1 MKRKDKV
8 VGIVKGLSFPIG
20 YTVYM
25 TAFQSAATF
34 LIMGLCFVRALL
46 ALAAVPDMG
55 VDAYFNHFMQ
65 DYSGLA
71 MRSLWFLSALTTV
84 SALLILWFVF
94 NRKNTSFTEYFRFK
108 KAPVKAI
115 VATALLGLS
124 LFFLVNVTMTAIDS
138 LLNALREA
146 LFQMLETLDPAIA
159 DYARNY
165 FETYMELMN
174 GASDD
179 VGMFTVAAIF
189 GAPLI
194 EEIVFRAGPLTKFKG
209 KMPTLAAVLLTS
221 ALFALAHGNPLQMVY
236 TFLLGIVCAY
246 LLIKSDSIYP
256 SIICH
261 FAFNGANLIA
271 MTMQALF
278 RTDFWADTPYYDQ
291 LCAKFEAW
299 SNATFLIYL
308 IGSALIAIPM
318 LIAGIILL
326 ITLRRPVPAENV
338 LLADDLQ
345 LMRCDDAC
353 VISAEEEP
361 QEPQEPQEQQA
372 PQEPAKSEEEI

>member
-20 YTVYM
+20 YTVHM

-34 LIMGLCFVRALL
+34 LIMGLCFVRAVL

-55 VDAYFNHFMQ
+55 VDAYLYHFMQ
-65 DYSGLA
+65 DYSGLI
-71 MRSLWFLSALTTV
+71 MHSMWFLSALTTV
-84 SALLILWFVF
+84 SALLVLWFVF

-115 VATALLGLS
+115 VAAALLGLS

-165 FETYMELMN
+165 FETYTQLMN
-174 GASDD
+174 GAGDD

-194 EEIVFRAGPLTKFKG
+194 EEMVFRAGPLTKFKG

-291 LCAKFEAW
+291 LCAKFEVW

-318 LIAGIILL
+318 LIVGIILL
-326 ITLRRPVPAENV
+326 IKLRRPVPAENI

-345 LMRCDDAC
+345 LMHCDDAC
-353 VISAEEEP
+353 VISAEDEPQAP
-361 QEPQEPQEQQA
+361 QEPQEPAE
-372 PQEPAKSEEEI
+372 SEADA

>member
-1 MKRKDKV
+1 M
-8 VGIVKGLSFPIG
+8 
-20 YTVYM
+20 
-25 TAFQSAATF
+25 
-34 LIMGLCFVRALL
+34 
-46 ALAAVPDMG
+46 
-55 VDAYFNHFMQ
+55 
-65 DYSGLA
+65 
-71 MRSLWFLSALTTV
+71 WFLSALTTV

-115 VATALLGLS
+115 VAAALLGLS

-165 FETYMELMN
+165 YETYMELMN
-174 GASDD
+174 GAGDD

-194 EEIVFRAGPLTKFKG
+194 EEMVFRAGPLTKFKG

-291 LCAKFEAW
+291 LCAKFEVW

-326 ITLRRPVPAENV
+326 ISLRRPVPAPDV

-345 LMRCDDAC
+345 LMHCDDAC
-353 VISAEEEP
+353 VISAEE
-361 QEPQEPQEQQA
+361 EPQEPQEQQA

>member
-34 LIMGLCFVRALL
+34 LIMGLCLVRAVL

-115 VATALLGLS
+115 VAAALLGLS
-124 LFFLVNVTMTAIDS
+124 LFFLVNVAMTAIDS

-165 FETYMELMN
+165 FETYTQLMN

-194 EEIVFRAGPLTKFKG
+194 EEMVFRAGPLTKLKG

-246 LLIKSDSIYP
+246 LFIKSDSIYP

-278 RTDFWADTPYYDQ
+278 RTDFWANTPYYDQ

-326 ITLRRPVPAENV
+326 ITLRRPVPAENM

-345 LMRCDDAC
+345 LMHCDDAC
-353 VISAEEEP
+353 VISAEE
-361 QEPQEPQEQQA
+361 EPQEPQEQQA

>member
-55 VDAYFNHFMQ
+55 VDVYLNHFMQ
-65 DYSGLA
+65 DYSELA

-115 VATALLGLS
+115 VAAALLGLS

-165 FETYMELMN
+165 YETYMELMN
-174 GASDD
+174 GAGDD

-194 EEIVFRAGPLTKFKG
+194 EEMVFRAGPLTKFKG

-246 LLIKSDSIYP
+246 LLVKSDSIYP

-271 MTMQALF
+271 MAMQALL

-291 LCAKFEAW
+291 LCAKFEVW

-326 ITLRRPVPAENV
+326 ITLRRPVPAENM

-361 QEPQEPQEQQA
+361 QEPQEQQA

>member
-34 LIMGLCFVRALL
+34 LIMGLCLVRAVL

-55 VDAYFNHFMQ
+55 VDVYFNHFMQ
-65 DYSGLA
+65 DYSELA
-71 MRSLWFLSALTTV
+71 MRSMWFLSALTTV

-115 VATALLGLS
+115 VAAALLGLS
-124 LFFLVNVTMTAIDS
+124 LFFLVNVAMTAIDS

-174 GASDD
+174 GAGDD

-326 ITLRRPVPAENV
+326 VKLRRPVPAENM

-361 QEPQEPQEQQA
+361 QEPQEQQA

>member
-1 MKRKDKV
+1 MKRKEKV

-34 LIMGLCFVRALL
+34 LIMGLCLVRAVL

-55 VDAYFNHFMQ
+55 VDAYLNHFMQ
-65 DYSGLA
+65 DYSGLT

-115 VATALLGLS
+115 VAAALLGLS
-124 LFFLVNVTMTAIDS
+124 LFFLVNVAMTAIDS

-165 FETYMELMN
+165 FETYTQLMS
-174 GASDD
+174 GAGDD

-194 EEIVFRAGPLTKFKG
+194 EEMVFRAGPLTKFKG

-291 LCAKFEAW
+291 LCAKFEVW

-326 ITLRRPVPAENV
+326 ISLRRPVPAENM

-353 VISAEEEP
+353 VISAEEGP
-361 QEPQEPQEQQA
+361 QEPQEPQEQQT

>member
-8 VGIVKGLSFPIG
+8 VGIVKGLAFPIG
-20 YTVYM
+20 YTTYM

-34 LIMGLCFVRALL
+34 LIMGLCLVRAVL
-46 ALAAVPDMG
+46 ALAAAPDMG
-55 VDAYFNHFMQ
+55 IDVYLNRFML
-65 DYSGLA
+65 DYSELT

-115 VATALLGLS
+115 VAAALLGLS

-174 GASDD
+174 GAGDD

-194 EEIVFRAGPLTKFKG
+194 EEMVFRAGPLTKFKG

-291 LCAKFEAW
+291 LCAKFEVW

-326 ITLRRPVPAENV
+326 VTLRRPVPAENM

-345 LMRCDDAC
+345 PMRCDDAC
-353 VISAEEEP
+353 VISAEE
-361 QEPQEPQEQQA
+361 EPQEPQEQQA

>member
-1 MKRKDKV
+1 MKRKEKV
-8 VGIVKGLSFPIG
+8 VGIVKGLAFPVG

-34 LIMGLCFVRALL
+34 LIMGLCLVRAVL

-55 VDAYFNHFMQ
+55 VDVYLNHFMQ
-65 DYSGLA
+65 DYSGLI
-71 MRSLWFLSALTTV
+71 MHSMWFLSALTTV

-115 VATALLGLS
+115 VAAALLGLS
-124 LFFLVNVTMTAIDS
+124 LFFLVNAAMTAIDS

-165 FETYMELMN
+165 FETYTQLMN
-174 GASDD
+174 GAGDD

-194 EEIVFRAGPLTKFKG
+194 EEMVFRAGPLTKFKG

-291 LCAKFEAW
+291 LCAKFEVW

-318 LIAGIILL
+318 LIVGMILL
-326 ITLRRPVPAENV
+326 VKLRSPDKAAAAESQPDDPV
-338 LLADDLQ
+338 LADGI
-345 LMRCDDAC
+345 C
-353 VISAEEEP
+353 VIEAEENAHVE
-361 QEPQEPQEQQA
+361 QEEEQAEQA
-372 PQEPAKSEEEI
+372 PTDCEAEA

>member
-34 LIMGLCFVRALL
+34 LIMGLCLVRAVL

-65 DYSGLA
+65 DYSGLT

-115 VATALLGLS
+115 VAAALLGLS
-124 LFFLVNVTMTAIDS
+124 LFFLVNVAMTAIDS

-165 FETYMELMN
+165 FETYTELMN

-194 EEIVFRAGPLTKFKG
+194 EEIVFRAGPLTKLKG

-246 LLIKSDSIYP
+246 LFIKSDSIYP

-326 ITLRRPVPAENV
+326 ITLRRPVPAENM

-361 QEPQEPQEQQA
+361 QEPQEQQA

>member
-34 LIMGLCFVRALL
+34 LIMGLCLVRAVL

-55 VDAYFNHFMQ
+55 VDAYFYHFMQ

-115 VATALLGLS
+115 VAAALLGLS
-124 LFFLVNVTMTAIDS
+124 LFFLVNVAMTAIDS

-165 FETYMELMN
+165 FETYTELMN

-194 EEIVFRAGPLTKFKG
+194 EEMVFRAGPLTKLKG
-209 KMPTLAAVLLTS
+209 KMTTLAAVLLTS

-246 LLIKSDSIYP
+246 LFIKSDSIYP

-361 QEPQEPQEQQA
+361 QEPQEQQA

>member
-34 LIMGLCFVRALL
+34 LIMGLCLVRAVL

-55 VDAYFNHFMQ
+55 VDVYLNHFMQ

-115 VATALLGLS
+115 VAAALLGLS
-124 LFFLVNVTMTAIDS
+124 LFFLVNVTMTAIDP

-165 FETYMELMN
+165 FETYTELMN

-194 EEIVFRAGPLTKFKG
+194 EEMVFRAGPLTKFKG

-246 LLIKSDSIYP
+246 LFIKSDSIYP

-278 RTDFWADTPYYDQ
+278 RTDFWANTPYYDQ
-291 LCAKFEAW
+291 LCAKFEVW

-361 QEPQEPQEQQA
+361 QEPQEQQA

>member
-34 LIMGLCFVRALL
+34 LIMGLCLVRAVL

-55 VDAYFNHFMQ
+55 VDAYLNHFMQ
-65 DYSGLA
+65 DYSGLI
-71 MRSLWFLSALTTV
+71 MHSMWFLSALTTV

-115 VATALLGLS
+115 VAAALLGLS

-165 FETYMELMN
+165 FETYVELMN

-246 LLIKSDSIYP
+246 LFIKSDSIYP

-308 IGSALIAIPM
+308 IGSVLIAIPM

-326 ITLRRPVPAENV
+326 ITLRRPVPAENM

-345 LMRCDDAC
+345 LMHCDDAC
-353 VISAEEEP
+353 VISAEE
-361 QEPQEPQEQQA
+361 EPQEPQEQQA

>member
-34 LIMGLCFVRALL
+34 LIMGLCLVRAVL
-46 ALAAVPDMG
+46 ALAAVSDMG
-55 VDAYFNHFMQ
+55 VDVYNHFMQ

-115 VATALLGLS
+115 VAAALLGLS

-165 FETYMELMN
+165 FETYVELMN

-194 EEIVFRAGPLTKFKG
+194 EEIVFRAGPLTKLKG

-246 LLIKSDSIYP
+246 LFIKSDSIYP

-326 ITLRRPVPAENV
+326 ITLRRPVPAENM

-345 LMRCDDAC
+345 LMRGDDAC
-353 VISAEEEP
+353 VISAEE
-361 QEPQEPQEQQA
+361 EPQEPQEQQA

>member
-34 LIMGLCFVRALL
+34 LIMGLCLVRAVL

-115 VATALLGLS
+115 VAAALLGLS

-194 EEIVFRAGPLTKFKG
+194 EEMVFRAGPLTKLKG

-246 LLIKSDSIYP
+246 LFIKSDSIYP

-326 ITLRRPVPAENV
+326 ITLRRPVPAENM

-345 LMRCDDAC
+345 LMHCDDAC
-353 VISAEEEP
+353 VISAEEEF
-361 QEPQEPQEQQA
+361 QEPQEQQA

>member
-8 VGIVKGLSFPIG
+8 VGIVKGLAFPIG
-20 YTVYM
+20 YTTYM

-34 LIMGLCFVRALL
+34 LIMGLCLVRAVL
-46 ALAAVPDMG
+46 ALAAAPDMG
-55 VDAYFNHFMQ
+55 IDAYLNRFML
-65 DYSGLA
+65 DYSELT

-115 VATALLGLS
+115 VAAALLGLS

-159 DYARNY
+159 EYARNY
-165 FETYMELMN
+165 YETYTELMN
-174 GASDD
+174 GAGDD
-179 VGMFTVAAIF
+179 VGMFTIAAIF

-194 EEIVFRAGPLTKFKG
+194 EEMVFRAGPLTKFKG
-209 KMPTLAAVLLTS
+209 KMPTLAAILLTS

-246 LLIKSDSIYP
+246 LFIKSDSIYP
-256 SIICH
+256 PIICH

-291 LCAKFEAW
+291 LCAKFEVW
-299 SNATFLIYL
+299 SNATFLLYL
-308 IGSALIAIPM
+308 IGTTLIAIPM
-318 LIAGIILL
+318 LIVGIILL
-326 ITLRRPVPAENV
+326 IKLRRPVPAENV

-345 LMRCDDAC
+345 LMHCDDAC
-353 VISAEEEP
+353 VISAEDEPQAP
-361 QEPQEPQEQQA
+361 QEPQEPAE
-372 PQEPAKSEEEI
+372 SEADA

>member
-34 LIMGLCFVRALL
+34 LIMGLCFVRAVL

-55 VDAYFNHFMQ
+55 VDAYLYHFMQ
-65 DYSGLA
+65 DYSGLI
-71 MRSLWFLSALTTV
+71 MHSMWFLSALTTV

-115 VATALLGLS
+115 VVAALLGLS
-124 LFFLVNVTMTAIDS
+124 LFFLVNATMTAIDS

-165 FETYMELMN
+165 IETYMELMN
-174 GASDD
+174 GAGDD

-194 EEIVFRAGPLTKFKG
+194 EEMVFRAGPLTKFKG

-291 LCAKFEAW
+291 LCAKFEVW

-361 QEPQEPQEQQA
+361 QEPQEQQA

>member
-34 LIMGLCFVRALL
+34 LIMGLCFVRAVL

-55 VDAYFNHFMQ
+55 VDAYLYHFMQ
-65 DYSGLA
+65 DYSGLI
-71 MRSLWFLSALTTV
+71 MHSMWFLSALTTV

-115 VATALLGLS
+115 VAAALLGLS

-165 FETYMELMN
+165 IETYMELMN
-174 GASDD
+174 GAGDD

-194 EEIVFRAGPLTKFKG
+194 EEMVFRAGPLTKFKG

-326 ITLRRPVPAENV
+326 VTLRRPVPAENV

-345 LMRCDDAC
+345 LMHCDDAC
-353 VISAEEEP
+353 VISAEA
-361 QEPQEPQEQQA
+361 EPQEPQEQQA